1 MQKQKSTSFP
11 NGSGVDFLFWQW
23 DSTCLQ
29 VVEIILLR
37 IGVGFFS
44 LCCQRFFD
52 EKCNHTEGSHCNSG
66 DAQIKNEVVVL
77 LAAKSKGRIVLLLL
91 RQPDDRALI
100 QHRGGSSLFLP
111 GIAAVRSYYRYFPT
125 AAFSS
130 PELWLLGSTVRY
142 SENIL

>member
-1 MQKQKSTSFP
+1 MTNKNP
-11 NGSGVDFLFWQW
+11 PRLPSGNEVDFLFWQW

-66 DAQIKNEVVVL
+66 DAQIKNEFVVL
-77 LAAKSKGRIVLLLL
+77 LAAKRKGRIVLLLL
-91 RQPDDRALI
+91 FAVGWVLDRKETLA
-100 QHRGGSSLFLP
+100 
-111 GIAAVRSYYRYFPT
+111 
-125 AAFSS
+125 
-130 PELWLLGSTVRY
+130 
-142 SENIL
+142 